1 MSSNSVFWV
10 FLKVNVESVFLDCL
24 GTRND
29 ATVTSCSLRDW
40 TTKSNTIFVSLRHCC
55 TAMSRTGMHT
65 FLRQERKMCP
75 PFFHFLA
82 LTFGSIGSITSSY
95 ASSVTMD
102 STSLKSEAANL
113 AFDACSLTFR
123 ASSFP
128 SRFVRCQQ
136 VLFYRCENKSFQ
148 KFNQI
153 VLCWFSAKG
162 FLCRSA
168 GWLDGADH
176 FVFLPSYRSCTKRD
190 GAAKQK

>member
-1 MSSNSVFWV
+1 
-10 FLKVNVESVFLDCL
+10 
-24 GTRND
+24 
-29 ATVTSCSLRDW
+29 
-40 TTKSNTIFVSLRHCC
+40 
-55 TAMSRTGMHT
+55 MSRTGMHT
-65 FLRQERKMCP
+65 FLRQEKEMRP

-136 VLFYRCENKSFQ
+136 VLFFRCENKSFSTRLYFADFLQ
-148 KFNQI
+148 KD
-153 VLCWFSAKG
+153 FSA
-162 FLCRSA
+162 
-168 GWLDGADH
+168 GAHH
-176 FVFLPSYRSCTKRD
+176 FVSITESRQEGWRRKTKVENLGILSLFNMRGDGVGGPSNVF
-190 GAAKQK
+190 